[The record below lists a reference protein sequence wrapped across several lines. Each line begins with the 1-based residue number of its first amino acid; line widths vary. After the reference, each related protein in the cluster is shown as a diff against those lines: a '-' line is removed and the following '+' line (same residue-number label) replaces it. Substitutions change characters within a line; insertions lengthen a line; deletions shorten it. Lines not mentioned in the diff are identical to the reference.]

1 MNDWNSSSPPPLQHH
16 DNPQKPFFTRWI
28 SRFGRWFR
36 NMFAVIGFVY
46 TIIPILI
53 IWALSHHL
61 QGPKRSST
69 TSAKT
74 SGPQSLWLS
83 LDASIL
89 EAEPRMGSEIIRQ
102 ILGSDDGIYL
112 PEMRASLRQA
122 ATDANVKELN
132 LLVDG
137 LQGSMADIE
146 ELRGII
152 ADFKASG
159 KPVTSYVL
167 NMDNAALLVT
177 SVTDKI
183 ILAPVSEVMIPGPAF
198 PSVYVGDALRKV
210 GVDIQVIRAGKYKNA
225 FEAFIANEPSPESK
239 EAMSTMESSLRNH
252 MVKLVAEGRKK
263 QDSEAFLWFKESIF
277 TAAKAKELGMV
288 DELAYPPAIDFE
300 DGKHQTVDEYSSHA
314 GLSSSSQGYSLTPQ
328 KGIALIEAAGEI
340 VSSGSD
346 GPLITPD
353 AMQEELEWART
364 NTDIA
369 AVVLRIASP
378 GGSAAASD
386 LIWESVRR
394 LNTDKP
400 VIASFGSVA
409 ASGGYYIASAAR
421 KIVSDPGTITG
432 SIGVIGMIPDFE
444 PFKEKYG
451 VTFPITT
458 QSNRAA
464 ILSGGKKMTAADQQY
479 MENAIDD
486 TYRTFKTRVA
496 AGRKMTLDKVE
507 SLAQGRVY
515 SGLQAKELGLVD
527 ELGSL
532 KDAIQLA
539 KKEAGLDEKKLY
551 PLHRYEATEFNL
563 SDCLT
568 SLYKMKRCLR
578 RHGSNLRITLKDEVL
593 GEEGRAIQ
601 AIMRA
606 QTIAK
611 KDRISAL
618 YTGGIPR

>member
-1 MNDWNSSSPPPLQHH
+1 
-16 DNPQKPFFTRWI
+16 
-28 SRFGRWFR
+28 
-36 NMFAVIGFVY
+36 
-46 TIIPILI
+46 
-53 IWALSHHL
+53 
-61 QGPKRSST
+61 
-69 TSAKT
+69 
-74 SGPQSLWLS
+74 
-83 LDASIL
+83 
-89 EAEPRMGSEIIRQ
+89 MGSELLRQ
-102 ILGSDDGIYL
+102 FFGNDDGIYL
-112 PEMRASLRQA
+112 PDVRASLRQA
-122 ATDANVKELN
+122 ATDANVKDLN

-137 LQGSMADIE
+137 LRGSMADIE

-152 ADFKASG
+152 ADFKTSG

-177 SVTDKI
+177 SVTNKI
-183 ILAPVSEVMIPGPAF
+183 VLAPVSEVMIPGPAF
-198 PSVYVGDALRKV
+198 SSVYVGDALRKV

-225 FEAFIANEPSPESK
+225 FESLIANEPSAESK
-239 EAMSTMESSLRNH
+239 EAMGSMESSLRNH
-252 MVKLVAEGRKK
+252 MVKLVAEGRNK

-300 DGKHQTVDEYSSHA
+300 DGKHQTLDEYSSTV
-314 GLSSSSQGYSLTPQ
+314 GVSSSSQGYSLTPQ

-340 VSSGSD
+340 VSAGGD
-346 GPLITPD
+346 GQLITPD

-364 NTDIA
+364 NSDVA
-369 AVVLRIASP
+369 AVVLRVASP

-394 LNTDKP
+394 LNAEKP
-400 VIASFGSVA
+400 VVASFGSVA
-409 ASGGYYIASAAR
+409 ASGGYYISSAAR
-421 KIVSDPGTITG
+421 KIVADPGTITG

-464 ILSGGKKMTAADQQY
+464 ILSGGKKMTAEDLHY

-496 AGRKMTLDKVE
+496 DGRKMTLDKVE

-515 SGLQAKELGLVD
+515 SGMQAKDLGLVD

-532 KDAIQLA
+532 KDAIQIA

-551 PLHRYEATEFNL
+551 PLHRYEPAQFNL
-563 SDCLT
+563 SECLT
-568 SLYKMKRCLR
+568 SFSKMKRCLR
-578 RHGSNLRITLKDEVL
+578 RHGSTLRITLKDELL
-593 GEEGRAIQ
+593 GEEGRAVQ
-601 AIMRA
+601 AIVRA
-606 QTIAK
+606 KAIAK

-618 YTGGIPR
+618 YTGGIPQ

>member
-1 MNDWNSSSPPPLQHH
+1 MNDWNSNSSSPLQHH
-16 DNPQKPFFTRWI
+16 DSPQKPFLTRWLT
-28 SRFGRWFR
+28 RFGRWIR
-36 NMFAVIGFVY
+36 NLFAVIGFAY

-53 IWALSHHL
+53 LWAVFHHL
-61 QGPKRSST
+61 QGPKKQAAST
-69 TSAKT
+69 AKS
-74 SGPQSLWLS
+74 SGPQSLWLP

-89 EAEPRMGSEIIRQ
+89 DAEPRMGSELIRQ

-112 PEMRASLRQA
+112 PELRATLRQA
-122 ATDANVKELN
+122 AADTNIKDLN
-132 LLVDG
+132 LVVDG
-137 LQGSMADIE
+137 LHGSMADVE

-152 ADFKASG
+152 ADFKTSG

-183 ILAPVSEVMIPGPAF
+183 VLAPVSEVMIPGPAF
-198 PSVYVGDALRKV
+198 PSVYVGEALRKV

-225 FEAFIANEPSPESK
+225 FEAFIANEPSAESK
-239 EAMSTMESSLRNH
+239 EAMGSLESSLRNH

-288 DELAYPPAIDFE
+288 DELAYPPAIDFD
-300 DGKHQTVDEYSSHA
+300 DGTHQTIDEYSGFA
-314 GLSSSSQGYSLTPQ
+314 GSSSSSQGYSLSPQ

-346 GPLITPD
+346 GPLITPES
-353 AMQEELEWART
+353 MQEELEWART

-369 AVVLRIASP
+369 AVVLRVASP

-394 LNTDKP
+394 LNAEKP

-409 ASGGYYIASAAR
+409 ASGGYYISSAAR
-421 KIVSDPGTITG
+421 KIIADPATITG

-451 VTFPITT
+451 ITFPITT

-464 ILSGGKKMTAADQQY
+464 ILSGGKKMTPADLQY
-479 MENAIDD
+479 MEDAIDD

-496 AGRKMTLDKVE
+496 DGRKMTLDKVE

-515 SGLQAKELGLVD
+515 SGLQAKELGLID

-551 PLHRYEATEFNL
+551 PLHRYEAAQFNL

-568 SLYKMKRCLR
+568 SFSKMKRCLR
-578 RHGSNLRITLKDEVL
+578 RHGSNLRITLKDELL
-593 GEEGRAIQ
+593 GEEGRAVQ
-601 AIMRA
+601 AVLRA
-606 QTIAK
+606 KSIAK
-611 KDRISAL
+611 KDRISAI
-618 YTGGIPR
+618 YTGGIPQ